1 MGRPR
6 KTETQVSVI
15 EPKQEVAALSGPTN
29 LIELAIEKGANID
42 TIERLMALYE
52 RERAEK
58 ARRAFHEALSKF
70 QSVVPPIPHNKKG
83 YENRYSY
90 ADLEQ
95 IYRIIQKP
103 LHDHGFTVSYKFKDV
118 KKDSPVNVNALIEE
132 TRKFDLDKKKQTV
145 LENIIRAILSE
156 KDIEVTCIITHIEG
170 HSEESK
176 MIGPEDYSGSKNS
189 IQARGSSTTYLER
202 YALIGALNLV
212 TADGDVDGGK
222 MKPTDKEQIKDKRE
236 QVGNRWEAI
245 KERIKKGENL
255 ETVEKHFIISDDQRK
270 EAREIIDKRA
280 SLAQS
285 SDIPDVETFKEI
297 CKQVMQGKNK
307 ISDFSEYAF
316 TEDQKK
322 SLSLMEQQA
331 NKTVKS

>member
-1 MGRPR
+1 MARPR
-6 KTETQVSVI
+6 KDANAVQVI
-15 EPKQEVAALSGPTN
+15 EQSSAPVALQSPTN

-58 ARRAFHEALSKF
+58 ARKAFHEALSKF

-95 IYRIIQKP
+95 IYKTIQQP
-103 LHDHGFTVSYKFKDV
+103 LHDCGFSVSYKFRDV
-118 KKDSPVNVNALIEE
+118 KKDSPVDVNALIEE
-132 TRKFDLDKKKQTV
+132 TRKFDLDRKKQVV

-156 KDIEVTCIITHIEG
+156 KDIEVTCVITHVEG
-170 HSEESK
+170 HSEETK

-189 IQARGSSTTYLER
+189 IQSRGSSTTYLER

-222 MKPTDKEQIKDKRE
+222 PKPQEKDKRE

-245 KERIKKGENL
+245 KERLKKGESL
-255 ETVEKHFIISDDQRK
+255 ETVEKHFILSDDQKK
-270 EAREIIDKRA
+270 EARELIDKR
-280 SLAQS
+280 SSVAQS
-285 SDIPDVETFKEI
+285 SDVPDVETFKEI
-297 CKQVMQGKNK
+297 CKNVMQGKNK

-322 SLSLMEQQA
+322 SLALMEQQA
-331 NKTVKS
+331 SKSVK